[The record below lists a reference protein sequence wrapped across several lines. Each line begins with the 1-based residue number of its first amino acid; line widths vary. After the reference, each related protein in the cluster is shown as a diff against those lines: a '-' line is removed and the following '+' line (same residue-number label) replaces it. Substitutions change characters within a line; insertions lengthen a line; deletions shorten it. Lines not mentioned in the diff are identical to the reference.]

1 MASSL
6 GTAHCSRVALTLTA
20 PIQRNVMKSP
30 RCISVTLNHVNAL
43 TPSAVVLVN
52 ANRHGQLPAVL
63 VDPVD
68 SQGRVRAGTW
78 LGDDLGDR
86 TDGTSYTRLRC
97 DKRGRDEGSRLSMLV
112 EKYSVGARRA
122 LLAYFSTS
130 ADTPVLH

>member
-122 LLAYFSTS
+122 LLAYFSTG

>member
-1 MASSL
+1 
-6 GTAHCSRVALTLTA
+6 
-20 PIQRNVMKSP
+20 MKSP

-122 LLAYFSTS
+122 LLAYFSTG